1 MVEPILSVVVIE
13 VFGIDIVVKVTKLAD
28 IVVSTSDVTI

>member
-1 MVEPILSVVVIE
+1 MIEPILSVVVIE
-13 VFGIDIVVKVTKLAD
+13 VFGIAIVVKVTKFAD